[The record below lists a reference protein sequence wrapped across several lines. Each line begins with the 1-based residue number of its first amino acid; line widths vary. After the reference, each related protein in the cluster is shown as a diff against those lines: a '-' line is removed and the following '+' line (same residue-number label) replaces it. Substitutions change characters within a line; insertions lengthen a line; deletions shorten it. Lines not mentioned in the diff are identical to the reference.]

1 MVSSYNIEEKT
12 EEQPKK
18 HENKTK
24 EKTENKEIKL
34 FSLTDYVNKYKFDK
48 NRLLFTIPIFL
59 LMLYAFLKDDLR
71 LESIGWFLVIALLA
85 LKRTAT
91 NPFDFNFE
99 RLKILILPL
108 IFFLVSIYSENFN
121 NRFYIFILGIVT
133 YLMGK
138 LFLLINELKLYKLEQ
153 ITGIVF
159 IGLILLFKFGTLH
172 PKKNE
177 IALLLIFIGAWGLF
191 FFDQSNSRPEEDL
204 DKIHSILH

>member
-1 MVSSYNIEEKT
+1 M
-12 EEQPKK
+12 
-18 HENKTK
+18 
-24 EKTENKEIKL
+24 
-34 FSLTDYVNKYKFDK
+34 
-48 NRLLFTIPIFL
+48 
-59 LMLYAFLKDDLR
+59 
-71 LESIGWFLVIALLA
+71 
-85 LKRTAT
+85 
-91 NPFDFNFE
+91 
-99 RLKILILPL
+99 
-108 IFFLVSIYSENFN
+108 
-121 NRFYIFILGIVT
+121 GIVT